1 MKLTVLIVDAD
12 AGSARLVAEALK
24 THRRVERILTGGR
37 T

>member
-24 THRRVERILTGGR
+24 PIAGLNAF
-37 T
+37 